1 MCESAPKAP
10 TAARGYPRLRL
21 GRAGMRR
28 GQCCLGELRPFDH
41 VPELFVRHLPTAR
54 AKTAVRADV
63 DSLGIAEHLHGVEN
77 PVPDELGRL
86 DEVRVDVE
94 DAEPEDRLVGQI
106 PELRDHL
113 VAGTVGARC
122 SELAAVVVREADAEL
137 PAAVH
142 LLDRREEKV
151 VVREAEMGREEAVE
165 PLDTLVEALDEDV
178 ELVGLGRG
186 ARLVDLDPLRP
197 ELDQGLEIRADDVA
211 RQVVGERPA
220 RAELLV
226 AAVSGA
232 DASGLRPVVLVVGPD
247 RERVGACDRNLEV
260 VIRDRLEKLEL
271 VVVVWLPQRGLFHDG
286 GLRVVLVVEAAHGPA
301 RLESVGVV
309 DRPCVHL
316 GPLLLAVVDDFDAGT
331 LEQPQRIAA
340 RPVPQLRLV
349 RLAPLK
355 RVDEL
360 LVAGDADLLAP
371 AARVLDIAL
380 VERSAGRCFDE
391 PRRLC
396 ERPDLVRQELHAAAS
411 TLAVFALPRR
421 SSFSRAIGSET
432 NWRSP
437 FGTSASCST
446 SRSFCRRSANCASS
460 RGSSSVELRAS
471 ITPASTSLSTPL
483 GKSVR
488 WVA

>member
-1 MCESAPKAP
+1 
-10 TAARGYPRLRL
+10 
-21 GRAGMRR
+21 MRR

-54 AKTAVRADV
+54 GKTAVRADV

-122 SELAAVVVREADAEL
+122 SELAA
-137 PAAVH
+137 
-142 LLDRREEKV
+142 V

-271 VVVVWLPQRGLFHDG
+271 VVVVRLAQRGLFHDG
-286 GLRVVLVVEAAHGPA
+286 GLRVVLVVEAAHGPT

-309 DRPCVHL
+309 NRPCVHL

-331 LEQPQRIAA
+331 LEEPQRIAA
-340 RPVPQLRLV
+340 RPVPPLRLV

-355 RVDEL
+355 RVDQL

-380 VERSAGRCFDE
+380 VERSAGRGFDE

-411 TLAVFALPRR
+411 TLAIFALPRR